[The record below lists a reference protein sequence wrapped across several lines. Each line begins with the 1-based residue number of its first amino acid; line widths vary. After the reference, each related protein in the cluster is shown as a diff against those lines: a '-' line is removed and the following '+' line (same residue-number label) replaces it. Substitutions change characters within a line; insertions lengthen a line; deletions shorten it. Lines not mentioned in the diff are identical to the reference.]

1 MPSIDRQEI
10 VVDLQGV
17 GVALVKH
24 LGLHKGHFQVAV
36 GFRLGVGGIP
46 GEPDGKPIPG
56 AMVGVENIS
65 LVPVDATFQG
75 PNVVN
80 AAEVNP
86 ARKPA
91 GKKPAVKQRS
101 A

>member
-1 MPSIDRQEI
+1 MSSIERKEI
-10 VVDLQGV
+10 VVSLHGV

-24 LGLHKGHFQVAV
+24 LGLHEGHFQVAV

-46 GEPDGKPIPG
+46 VEHDGAPIPG

-65 LVPVDATFQG
+65 LVPVEEAFQG
-75 PNVVN
+75 ANVVN

-86 ARKPA
+86 VRKP
-91 GKKPAVKQRS
+91 KAVKAGARRS
-101 A
+101 T

>member
-1 MPSIDRQEI
+1 MSSIERKEI
-10 VVDLQGV
+10 VVNLHGV

-24 LGLHKGHFQVAV
+24 LGLHEGHFQVAV

-46 GEPDGKPIPG
+46 GELDGIPIPG
-56 AMVGVENIS
+56 AMVGVESVS
-65 LVPVDATFQG
+65 LVPVDEVLQG

-86 ARKPA
+86 VRKPKA
-91 GKKPAVKQRS
+91 LKARAKRS
-101 A
+101 T